1 MLLIIHSPAPIS
13 QGPSSTQHF
22 FFHPEII
29 IAKTKIL
36 IFLLKFYLLF
46 YHQSL
51 LLPDYP
57 QSSFFTENWFLLLFL
72 FSLQQQLRATYF
84 NSQKQ
89 HTYTNDTIGNR

>member
-1 MLLIIHSPAPIS
+1 MLLIIHSPAPTS

-22 FFHPEII
+22 FFHLEII

-51 LLPDYP
+51 LLTDFITHSQVPSLGIGSY
-57 QSSFFTENWFLLLFL
+57 SFFFFPY
-72 FSLQQQLRATYF
+72 S
-84 NSQKQ
+84 SS
-89 HTYTNDTIGNR
+89 